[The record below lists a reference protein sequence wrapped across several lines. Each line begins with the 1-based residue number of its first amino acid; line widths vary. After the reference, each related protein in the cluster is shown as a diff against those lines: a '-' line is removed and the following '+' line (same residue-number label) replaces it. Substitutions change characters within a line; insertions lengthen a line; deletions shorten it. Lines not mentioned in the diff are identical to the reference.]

1 MNHPA
6 PKVIAGLSG
15 IVMLVGCAIM
25 PEPITSVE
33 QRTSLDADKQVIFA
47 KQEPILAPLSVYD
60 AMARALKYNLNH
72 RVKMMEHAV
81 ADGQSDLAKYNLL
94 PDLIASAGYRGRDNF
109 SASSSRSTSTGR
121 QSLET
126 STSQDRSR
134 KVYDFTFSWNVL
146 DFGVSYFQA
155 KQDANRVLVAEESR
169 RKTAQLLMQDVRT
182 AYWRMAGT
190 QQLEGEI
197 DKILGSARQA
207 LKDAQGI
214 ETERLA
220 APLAILQYQKDL
232 LEIIRKLEELS
243 ETLRLAKTELASLLG
258 LSPSQKFQLK
268 LPENS
273 ALKAPEFSLAIDKM
287 EEMALQLRPELRE
300 EIYNNRITT
309 EETHKAMLRLLPG
322 VEFKTGYN
330 HDSNSYLLNNNWLEL
345 SGIISQNLME
355 LISAPARFSQID
367 AQEKLGDTRRLS
379 VYMAVLTQVHLSYQ
393 QFLVAQQQYKRT
405 QELDDITQKISKHI
419 SNDAENDAKTE
430 LERIRATTNALMS
443 KLQTLEA
450 YASIQSSMGRVYV
463 SLGLDPLPVFIENYD
478 IKTLATSIE
487 SVDKNWQAGRFPEV
501 TKQGADKVSAVDA
514 SVAKKDAKDQPW
526 WCLSCL

>member
-1 MNHPA
+1 MNYPA
-6 PKVIAGLSG
+6 PRLIAGLSG
-15 IVMLVGCAIM
+15 VVMLAGCAIM
-25 PEPITSVE
+25 PEPITQVE
-33 QRTSLDADKQVIFA
+33 QKTSLDADKQVIFA
-47 KQEPILAPLSVYD
+47 KQEPIVAPLSVYD

-81 ADGQSDLAKYNLL
+81 ADGQSDLAKFSLL

-109 SASSSRSTSTGR
+109 NASNSRNAVTGQQQL
-121 QSLET
+121 QS

-182 AYWRMAGT
+182 AFWRMAGT

-197 DKILGSARQA
+197 DKILSSAKQA
-207 LKDAQGI
+207 LKDAQNI
-214 ETERLA
+214 ESERLA
-220 APLAILQYQKDL
+220 APLEVLQYQKDL
-232 LEIIRKLEELS
+232 LDIIRKLEELS

-258 LSPSQKFQLK
+258 VSPSQKFQLK

-273 ALKAPEFSLAIDKM
+273 ALQAPEFALAIEKM
-287 EEMALQLRPELRE
+287 EDMALQLRPELRE
-300 EIYNNRITT
+300 EIYNNRITA
-309 EETHKAMLRLLPG
+309 EEAHKAMLRLLPG
-322 VEFKTGYN
+322 IEFNTGYN
-330 HDSNSYLLNNNWLEL
+330 YDSNSYLLNNNWLEL
-345 SGIISQNLME
+345 SGLISQNLME

-405 QELDDITQKISKHI
+405 QELDGITQKISKHI

-430 LERIRATTNALMS
+430 LERIRATTQALMS
-443 KLQTLEA
+443 RLQLLEA
-450 YASIQSSMGRVYV
+450 YASIQSSLGRVYV
-463 SLGLDPLPVFIENYD
+463 SLGLDPLPEFIENYD
-478 IKTLATSIE
+478 IKTLANSIE
-487 SVDKNWQAGRFPEV
+487 TVDKNWQAGRFPAMAKPEE
-501 TKQGADKVSAVDA
+501 KLSAADSGAV
-514 SVAKKDAKDQPW
+514 KKN
-526 WCLSCL
+526 

>member
-1 MNHPA
+1 
-6 PKVIAGLSG
+6 
-15 IVMLVGCAIM
+15 M
-25 PEPITSVE
+25 PEPITQTE
-33 QRTSLDADKQVIFA
+33 QQASLNADKQVIFA
-47 KQEPILAPLSVYD
+47 KQEPILAPITVYE

-94 PDLIASAGYRGRDNF
+94 PDLVASAGYRGRDNYN
-109 SASSSRSTSTGR
+109 ASSSRSTTTGR

-182 AYWRMAGT
+182 AFWRMAGT

-214 ETERLA
+214 ESERLS
-220 APLAILQYQKDL
+220 APLSILQYEKDL

-258 LSPSQKFQLK
+258 VSPSQKFELK
-268 LPENS
+268 LPANN
-273 ALKAPEFSLAIDKM
+273 ALQAPGFSLAIEKM

-300 EIYNNRITT
+300 EIYNNRITA
-309 EETHKAMLRLLPG
+309 EETHKAMVRLLPG
-322 VEFKTGYN
+322 IEFKAGYN

-393 QFLVAQQQYKRT
+393 QFLVADQQYKRT
-405 QELDDITQKISKHI
+405 QELDAINQKISTHI
-419 SNDAENDAKTE
+419 TNDAENDAKTE

-443 KLQTLEA
+443 RLQLLEA
-450 YASIQSSMGRVYV
+450 YAGIQSSLGRVYV

-478 IKTLATSIE
+478 INTLASSIE
-487 SVDKNWQAGRFPEV
+487 AVDKNWQAGKFPSI
-501 TKQGADKVSAVDA
+501 TKSGADKSSSVGAD
-514 SVAKKDAKDQPW
+514 VAKLAISPQ
-526 WCLSCL
+526 

>member
-6 PKVIAGLSG
+6 PQFIAGLSG
-15 IVMLVGCAIM
+15 IVLLTGCAIM
-25 PEPITSVE
+25 PEPITQTE
-33 QRTSLDADKQVIFA
+33 QQASLNADKQVIFA
-47 KQEPILAPLSVYD
+47 KQEPILAPITVYE

-109 SASSSRSTSTGR
+109 NASSSKSTATGR

-182 AYWRMAGT
+182 AFWRMAGT

-214 ETERLA
+214 ESERLA
-220 APLAILQYQKDL
+220 APLSILQYEKDL

-258 LSPSQKFQLK
+258 VSPSQKFELK
-268 LPENS
+268 LPENN
-273 ALKAPEFSLAIDKM
+273 ALQAPGLSLAIENM

-322 VEFKTGYN
+322 IEFKTGYN

-355 LISAPARFSQID
+355 LISAPARFDQID

-393 QFLVAQQQYKRT
+393 QFLVADQQYKRT
-405 QELDDITQKISKHI
+405 QELDTINQKISKHI
-419 SNDAENDAKTE
+419 TNDAENDAKTE

-443 KLQTLEA
+443 RLQLLEA
-450 YASIQSSMGRVYV
+450 YAGIQSSLGRVYV
-463 SLGLDPLPVFIENYD
+463 SLGLDPLPAFIENYD
-478 IKTLATSIE
+478 IKTLASSIE
-487 SVDKNWQAGRFPEV
+487 TVDKNWQAGRFPSAAKPEE
-501 TKQGADKVSAVDA
+501 KLSAVDS
-514 SVAKKDAKDQPW
+514 SVIKKD
-526 WCLSCL
+526 

>member
-1 MNHPA
+1 MNYPT
-6 PKVIAGLSG
+6 PQFVAGLSG
-15 IVMLVGCAIM
+15 IVLLAGCAIM
-25 PEPITSVE
+25 PEPITHVE
-33 QRTSLDADKQVIFA
+33 QKTSLDADKQVIFA
-47 KQEPILAPLSVYD
+47 KQEPVSAPISVYE

-109 SASSSRSTSTGR
+109 SASSSRSTTTGR

-182 AYWRMAGT
+182 AFWRMAGT

-197 DKILGSARQA
+197 DKILDSARQA
-207 LKDAQGI
+207 LKDAQNI
-214 ETERLA
+214 EGERLA
-220 APLAILQYQKDL
+220 APLQILQYQKDL

-258 LSPSQKFQLK
+258 LSPSQKFELQ

-273 ALKAPEFSLAIDKM
+273 VLEAPGFSLPIDKM
-287 EEMALQLRPELRE
+287 EDMALQLRPELRE
-300 EIYNNRITT
+300 EIYNNRITA
-309 EETHKAMLRLLPG
+309 EEAHKAMLRLLPG
-322 VEFKTGYN
+322 IEFKTGYN

-379 VYMAVLTQVHLSYQ
+379 VYMAVLTQVHLAYQ
-393 QFLVAQQQYKRT
+393 QFLVADQQYKRT
-405 QELDDITQKISKHI
+405 LELDGINQKISTHI
-419 SNDAENDAKTE
+419 TTDAENDAKTE

-443 KLQTLEA
+443 RLQTLEA
-450 YASIQSSMGRVYV
+450 YAGIQSSLGRVYV
-463 SLGLDPLPVFIENYD
+463 SLGLDPLPAFIENYD
-478 IKTLATSIE
+478 IKTLANSIE
-487 SVDKNWQAGRFPEV
+487 AVDKNWQAGQFPSA
-501 TKQGADKVSAVDA
+501 TKPEADTLSAVD
-514 SVAKKDAKDQPW
+514 SGVGK
-526 WCLSCL
+526 

>member
-6 PKVIAGLSG
+6 PQFIAGLTG
-15 IVMLVGCAIM
+15 VVMLAGCAIM
-25 PEPITSVE
+25 PEPITQVE
-33 QRTSLDADKQVIFA
+33 QKASLDADKQVIFA
-47 KQEPILAPLSVYD
+47 KQEPIAAPLSVYD

-81 ADGQSDLAKYNLL
+81 ADGQSDLAKFSLL
-94 PDLIASAGYRGRDNF
+94 PDLIASAGYRGRDNYN
-109 SASSSRSTSTGR
+109 ASNSKNAVTGQQQL
-121 QSLET
+121 QS

-182 AYWRMAGT
+182 AFWRMAGT

-197 DKILGSARQA
+197 DKILGSAKQA
-207 LKDAQGI
+207 LKDAQNI
-214 ETERLA
+214 ENERLA
-220 APLAILQYQKDL
+220 APLEVLQYQKDL

-243 ETLRLAKTELASLLG
+243 ETLHLAKTELASLLG
-258 LSPSQKFQLK
+258 VSPNQKFQLK

-273 ALKAPEFSLAIDKM
+273 ALQAPEFSLAIEKM
-287 EEMALQLRPELRE
+287 EDMALQLRPELRE
-300 EIYNNRITT
+300 EIYNNRITA
-309 EETHKAMLRLLPG
+309 EEAHKAMVRLLPG
-322 VEFKTGYN
+322 IEFRTGYN
-330 HDSNSYLLNNNWLEL
+330 YDSNSYLLNNNWLEL
-345 SGIISQNLME
+345 SGLISQNLME
-355 LISAPARFSQID
+355 LVSAPARFSQID

-405 QELDDITQKISKHI
+405 QELDSITQKISKHI

-430 LERIRATTNALMS
+430 LERIRATTQALMS
-443 KLQTLEA
+443 RLQLLEA
-450 YASIQSSMGRVYV
+450 YASIQSSLGRVYV
-463 SLGLDPLPVFIENYD
+463 SMGLDPLPEFIENYD
-478 IKTLATSIE
+478 IKTLANSIE
-487 SVDKNWQAGRFPEV
+487 AVDKNWQAGRFPTTAKPEE
-501 TKQGADKVSAVDA
+501 KLSAADSGAV
-514 SVAKKDAKDQPW
+514 KKN
-526 WCLSCL
+526 

>member
-1 MNHPA
+1 
-6 PKVIAGLSG
+6 
-15 IVMLVGCAIM
+15 M
-25 PEPITSVE
+25 PEPITPDE
-33 QRTSLDADKQVIFA
+33 QQTSLDADKKVIFA
-47 KQEPILAPLSVYD
+47 KQEPLVEPISVYD

-72 RVKMMEHAV
+72 RVKIMEHAV
-81 ADGQSDLAKYNLL
+81 SEGQFDLAKYSLL
-94 PDLIASAGYRGRDNF
+94 PDLIASAGYRGRDNY
-109 SASSSRSTSTGR
+109 SASSSRAISPGGL
-121 QSLET
+121 QSRIP

-182 AYWRMAGT
+182 AFWRMAGT

-197 DKILGSARQA
+197 ENILGNARVA
-207 LKDAQGI
+207 LKDAQNI
-214 ETERLA
+214 ESQRLTT
-220 APLAILQYQKDL
+220 PLTILQYQKDL

-258 LSPSQKFQLK
+258 VSPTQNFQLK

-273 ALKAPEFSLAIDKM
+273 SQAIPELPLDIEKM
-287 EEMALQLRPELRE
+287 ESMALQLRPELRE

-309 EETHKAMLRLLPG
+309 EETHKAILRLLPG
-322 VEFKTGYN
+322 IEFRTGYN
-330 HDSNSYLLNNNWLEL
+330 HDSNSYLLNHNWMEL

-379 VYMAVLTQVHLSYQ
+379 VYMAVITQVHLSYQ
-393 QFLVAQQQYKRT
+393 QFLVAEQQFKRT
-405 QELDDITQKISKHI
+405 QELDDINQKIAVHI
-419 SNDAENDAKTE
+419 NNDAENDAKTE

-443 KLQTLEA
+443 RLQLLEA
-450 YASIQSSMGRVYV
+450 YAGIQSSLGRVYV
-463 SLGLDPLPVFIENYD
+463 SLGLDPLPTFIENYD
-478 IKTLATSIE
+478 ISTLAKSIE
-487 SVDKNWQAGRFPEV
+487 AVDKNWLTGQFPELN
-501 TKQGADKVSAVDA
+501 KLGAEKVSAVGLTGTK
-514 SVAKKDAKDQPW
+514 VK
-526 WCLSCL
+526 

>member
-1 MNHPA
+1 
-6 PKVIAGLSG
+6 
-15 IVMLVGCAIM
+15 
-25 PEPITSVE
+25 
-33 QRTSLDADKQVIFA
+33 
-47 KQEPILAPLSVYD
+47 
-60 AMARALKYNLNH
+60 
-72 RVKMMEHAV
+72 
-81 ADGQSDLAKYNLL
+81 
-94 PDLIASAGYRGRDNF
+94 
-109 SASSSRSTSTGR
+109 
-121 QSLET
+121 LET

-182 AYWRMAGT
+182 AFWRMAGT

-214 ETERLA
+214 ESERLA

-258 LSPSQKFQLK
+258 VSPSQKFQLK

-273 ALKAPEFSLAIDKM
+273 ALQAPEFSLAIDKM

-322 VEFKTGYN
+322 IEFKTGYN

-393 QFLVAQQQYKRT
+393 QFLVADQQYKRT
-405 QELDDITQKISKHI
+405 LELDGINQKISKHI
-419 SNDAENDAKTE
+419 TTDAENDAKTE

-443 KLQTLEA
+443 RLQTLEA
-450 YASIQSSMGRVYV
+450 YASIQSSLGRVYV

-478 IKTLATSIE
+478 INTLASSIE
-487 SVDKNWQAGRFPEV
+487 AVDKNWQAGRFPSA
-501 TKQGADKVSAVDA
+501 TKPEAGKLSAVDS
-514 SVAKKDAKDQPW
+514 SVVKKN
-526 WCLSCL
+526 

>member
-6 PKVIAGLSG
+6 PQFIAGLTG
-15 IVMLVGCAIM
+15 VALLAGCAIM
-25 PEPITSVE
+25 PEPITQVE
-33 QRTSLDADKQVIFA
+33 QKASLDADKQVIFA
-47 KQEPILAPLSVYD
+47 KQEPIVAPLSVYD

-81 ADGQSDLAKYNLL
+81 ADGQSDLAKYSLL
-94 PDLIASAGYRGRDNF
+94 PDLIASAGYRGRDNYN
-109 SASSSRSTSTGR
+109 ASSSRSTSTGR
-121 QSLET
+121 QTLET

-182 AYWRMAGT
+182 AFWRMAGT

-207 LKDAQGI
+207 LKDAQNI
-214 ETERLA
+214 ESERLA

-258 LSPSQKFQLK
+258 VSPSQKFQLK

-273 ALKAPEFSLAIDKM
+273 AMQAPEFSLAIDKM

-300 EIYNNRITT
+300 EIYNNRITA
-309 EETHKAMLRLLPG
+309 EEAHKAMLRLLPG
-322 VEFKTGYN
+322 IEFKTGYN

-405 QELDDITQKISKHI
+405 QELDGITQKISKHI

-443 KLQTLEA
+443 RLQLLET
-450 YASIQSSMGRVYV
+450 YASIQSSLGRVYV

-478 IKTLATSIE
+478 IKTLANSIE
-487 SVDKNWQAGRFPEV
+487 AVDKNWQAGRFPSVPKPEAG
-501 TKQGADKVSAVDA
+501 KLSAVD
-514 SVAKKDAKDQPW
+514 SSLVQKD
-526 WCLSCL
+526 

>member
-1 MNHPA
+1 MNYPA
-6 PKVIAGLSG
+6 PQFIAGLSG
-15 IVMLVGCAIM
+15 IVLLAGCAIM
-25 PEPITSVE
+25 PEPITRVE
-33 QRTSLDADKQVIFA
+33 QQTSLDADKQVIFA
-47 KQEPILAPLSVYD
+47 KQEPIVAPITVYE

-81 ADGQSDLAKYNLL
+81 ADGQSDLAKFSLL
-94 PDLIASAGYRGRDNF
+94 PDLIASAGYRGRDNYN
-109 SASSSRSTSTGR
+109 ASNSRNAVTGAQQL
-121 QSLET
+121 QS

-134 KVYDFTFSWNVL
+134 KVYDFTLSWNVL

-182 AYWRMAGT
+182 AFWRMAGT

-214 ETERLA
+214 ESERLA

-258 LSPSQKFQLK
+258 VSPSQKFELK

-273 ALKAPEFSLAIDKM
+273 ALQAPGISLPIDKM

-309 EETHKAMLRLLPG
+309 EETHKAILRLLPG
-322 VEFKTGYN
+322 IEFKTGYN

-345 SGIISQNLME
+345 SGLISNNLME
-355 LISAPARFSQID
+355 LVSAPARFSQID

-393 QFLVAQQQYKRT
+393 QFLVADQQYKRT
-405 QELDDITQKISKHI
+405 MELDGINQKISKHI
-419 SNDAENDAKTE
+419 TTDAENDAKTE

-443 KLQTLEA
+443 RLQTLEA
-450 YASIQSSMGRVYV
+450 YASIQSSLGRVYV
-463 SLGLDPLPVFIENYD
+463 SMGLDPLPAFIENYD
-478 IKTLATSIE
+478 INTLATSIE
-487 SVDKNWQAGRFPEV
+487 AVDKDWQAGRFPTAAKPE
-501 TKQGADKVSAVDA
+501 ADRLSAVD
-514 SVAKKDAKDQPW
+514 SSTVKKN
-526 WCLSCL
+526 

>member
-1 MNHPA
+1 MNYPA
-6 PKVIAGLSG
+6 PQFIAGLSG
-15 IVMLVGCAIM
+15 IVLLAGCAIM
-25 PEPITSVE
+25 PEPITQVE
-33 QRTSLDADKQVIFA
+33 QQASLDADKQVIFA
-47 KQEPILAPLSVYD
+47 KQDPILAPITVYE

-81 ADGQSDLAKYNLL
+81 ADGQADLAKYSLL
-94 PDLIASAGYRGRDNF
+94 PDLIASAGYRGRDNYN
-109 SASSSRSTSTGR
+109 ASSSRSIATGR

-182 AYWRMAGT
+182 AFWRMAGT

-197 DKILGSARQA
+197 DSILGNARVA
-207 LKDAQGI
+207 LKAAQNI
-214 ETERLA
+214 ESERLA

-243 ETLRLAKTELASLLG
+243 ETLRLAKTELASLLAI
-258 LSPSQKFQLK
+258 SPSQKFQLK

-273 ALKAPEFSLAIDKM
+273 ELKAPEFSLAIDKM

-300 EIYNNRITT
+300 EIYNNRITA

-330 HDSNSYLLNNNWLEL
+330 HDSNSYLFSNNWLEL

-355 LISAPARFSQID
+355 LISAPARFSQIE

-419 SNDAENDAKTE
+419 STDAENDAKTE

-443 KLQTLEA
+443 RLQLLET
-450 YASIQSSMGRVYV
+450 YASIQSSLGRVYV

-478 IKTLATSIE
+478 INTLASSIE
-487 SVDKNWQAGRFPEV
+487 AVDKNWQAGHFPSV
-501 TKQGADKVSAVDA
+501 TKPAAEKLSN
-514 SVAKKDAKDQPW
+514 VAKKDSKDQPW

>member
-6 PKVIAGLSG
+6 PQFIAGFAGAVL
-15 IVMLVGCAIM
+15 LTGCAIM
-25 PEPITSVE
+25 PEPITQVE
-33 QRTSLDADKQVIFA
+33 QKASLDADKQVIFA
-47 KQEPILAPLSVYD
+47 KQEPIVGPISVYD

-81 ADGQSDLAKYNLL
+81 ADGQSDLAKFSLL
-94 PDLIASAGYRGRDNF
+94 PDLIASAGYKGRDNYN
-109 SASSSRSTSTGR
+109 ASNSKNAVTGQQQL
-121 QSLET
+121 QS

-182 AYWRMAGT
+182 AFWRMAGT

-197 DKILGSARQA
+197 DKILGSAKQA
-207 LKDAQGI
+207 LKDAQNI
-214 ETERLA
+214 ESERLA
-220 APLAILQYQKDL
+220 APLEVLQYQKDL
-232 LEIIRKLEELS
+232 LDIIRKLEELS

-258 LSPSQKFQLK
+258 VSPSQKFQLK

-273 ALKAPEFSLAIDKM
+273 AMQAPQFSMAIEKM
-287 EEMALQLRPELRE
+287 EDMALQLRPELRE
-300 EIYNNRITT
+300 EIYNNRITA
-309 EETHKAMLRLLPG
+309 EEAHKAMLRLLPG
-322 VEFKTGYN
+322 IEFNTGYN
-330 HDSNSYLLNNNWLEL
+330 YDSNSYLLNNNWLEL
-345 SGIISQNLME
+345 SGLISQNLME
-355 LISAPARFSQID
+355 LVSAPARFSQID

-405 QELDDITQKISKHI
+405 QELDEITQKISKHI

-430 LERIRATTNALMS
+430 LERIRATTQALMS
-443 KLQTLEA
+443 RLQLLEA
-450 YASIQSSMGRVYV
+450 YASIQSSLGRVYV
-463 SLGLDPLPVFIENYD
+463 SLGLDPLPEFIENYD
-478 IKTLATSIE
+478 IKTLANSIE
-487 SVDKNWQAGRFPEV
+487 AVDKNWLAGRFPSA
-501 TKQGADKVSAVDA
+501 TKPEEKLSAADSKAVM
-514 SVAKKDAKDQPW
+514 KN
-526 WCLSCL
+526 

>member
-1 MNHPA
+1 MNYPT
-6 PKVIAGLSG
+6 PRFIAGVSG
-15 IVMLVGCAIM
+15 LVMLTGCAIM
-25 PEPITSVE
+25 PEPLTRIE
-33 QRTSLDADKQVIFA
+33 QQTSLDADKQVIFA
-47 KQEPILAPLSVYD
+47 KQEAIVAPISVYD

-94 PDLIASAGYRGRDNF
+94 PDLIASAGYRGRDNYN
-109 SASSSRSTSTGR
+109 ASSSRSTSTGR

-155 KQDANRVLVAEESR
+155 KQDANRVLIAEESR
-169 RKTAQLLMQDVRT
+169 RKAAQLLMQEVRT

-190 QQLEGEI
+190 QQMEGDI
-197 DKILGSARQA
+197 DKILTDARQA
-207 LKDAQGI
+207 LLDAQGI
-214 ETERLA
+214 ESERLA

-243 ETLRLAKTELASLLG
+243 ETLRLAKTELASLLA

-273 ALKAPEFSLAIDKM
+273 ALQVPEFSLAIDKM

-309 EETHKAMLRLLPG
+309 EETHKAMVRLLPG

-345 SGIISQNLME
+345 SGLISQNLME
-355 LISAPARFSQID
+355 LIAAPARFSQIE

-393 QFLVAQQQYKRT
+393 QFLVTQQQYKRT
-405 QELDDITQKISKHI
+405 QELDEINQKISKHI
-419 SNDAENDAKTE
+419 TTDAENEAKTG

-443 KLQTLEA
+443 RLQLLET
-450 YASIQSSMGRVYV
+450 YAGIQSSLGRVYV
-463 SLGLDPLPVFIENYD
+463 SMGLDPLPVFIENYD
-478 IKTLATSIE
+478 IKTLASSIE
-487 SVDKNWQAGRFPEV
+487 AVDKNWQAGQFPELA
-501 TKQGADKVSAVDA
+501 KQEVSV
-514 SVAKKDAKDQPW
+514 KKND
-526 WCLSCL
+526 

>member
-1 MNHPA
+1 MNHPS
-6 PKVIAGLSG
+6 PQFIAGLSG
-15 IVMLVGCAIM
+15 LVLLTGCAIM
-25 PEPITSVE
+25 PEPITQTE
-33 QRTSLDADKQVIFA
+33 QQASLNADKQVIFA
-47 KQEPILAPLSVYD
+47 KQEPILAPITVYE

-94 PDLIASAGYRGRDNF
+94 PDLVASAGYRGRDNYN
-109 SASSSRSTSTGR
+109 ASSSRSTTTGR

-182 AYWRMAGT
+182 AFWRMAGT

-214 ETERLA
+214 ESERLS
-220 APLAILQYQKDL
+220 APLSILQYEKDL

-258 LSPSQKFQLK
+258 VSPSQKFELK
-268 LPENS
+268 LPANN
-273 ALKAPEFSLAIDKM
+273 ALQAPGFSLAIEKM

-300 EIYNNRITT
+300 EIYNNRITA
-309 EETHKAMLRLLPG
+309 EETHKAMVRLLPG
-322 VEFKTGYN
+322 IEFKAGYN

-393 QFLVAQQQYKRT
+393 QFLVADQQYKRT
-405 QELDDITQKISKHI
+405 QELDAINQKISTHI
-419 SNDAENDAKTE
+419 TNDAENDAKTE

-443 KLQTLEA
+443 RLQLLEA
-450 YASIQSSMGRVYV
+450 YAGIQSSLGRVYV

-478 IKTLATSIE
+478 INTLASSIE
-487 SVDKNWQAGRFPEV
+487 AVDKNWQAGKFPSI
-501 TKQGADKVSAVDA
+501 TKSGADKSSSVGAD
-514 SVAKKDAKDQPW
+514 VAKLAISPQ
-526 WCLSCL
+526 

>member
-1 MNHPA
+1 MNYPA
-6 PKVIAGLSG
+6 PQFVAGLSG
-15 IVMLVGCAIM
+15 LVLLAGCAIM
-25 PEPITSVE
+25 PEPITQVE
-33 QRTSLDADKQVIFA
+33 QKTSLDADKQVIFA
-47 KQEPILAPLSVYD
+47 KQEPIVAPISVYE
-60 AMARALKYNLNH
+60 AMARSLKYNLNH

-81 ADGQSDLAKYNLL
+81 ADGQSDLAKYSLL
-94 PDLIASAGYRGRDNF
+94 PDLIASAGYRGRDNYN
-109 SASSSRSTSTGR
+109 ASNSRNAVTGAQQL
-121 QSLET
+121 QS

-182 AYWRMAGT
+182 AFWRMAGT

-197 DKILGSARQA
+197 DKILGSAREA
-207 LKDAQGI
+207 LKDAQNI
-214 ETERLA
+214 ENERLA
-220 APLAILQYQKDL
+220 APLEILQYQKDL

-258 LSPSQKFQLK
+258 LSPSQKFELK

-273 ALKAPEFSLAIDKM
+273 AQKLPELSLAIEKM

-300 EIYNNRITT
+300 EIYNNRITA

-322 VEFKTGYN
+322 VEFRTGYN
-330 HDSNSYLLNNNWLEL
+330 HDSNSYLLNNNWFEL
-345 SGIISQNLME
+345 SGLISQNLME

-379 VYMAVLTQVHLSYQ
+379 VYMAVITQVHLSYQ
-393 QFLVAQQQYKRT
+393 QFLVAEQQYKRT
-405 QELDDITQKISKHI
+405 QELDEINQKISKHI
-419 SNDAENDAKTE
+419 TTDAENDAKTE

-443 KLQTLEA
+443 RLQLLEA
-450 YASIQSSMGRVYV
+450 YAGIQSSLGRVYV
-463 SLGLDPLPVFIENYD
+463 SLGLDPLPAFIENYD
-478 IKTLATSIE
+478 INTLASSIE
-487 SVDKNWQAGRFPEV
+487 AVDKNWQAGQFPSLAKPG
-501 TKQGADKVSAVDA
+501 TDKLSAVDSDA
-514 SVAKKDAKDQPW
+514 VKKN
-526 WCLSCL
+526 

>member
-6 PKVIAGLSG
+6 PQFIAGLSG
-15 IVMLVGCAIM
+15 IVLLTGCAIM
-25 PEPITSVE
+25 PEPITQTE
-33 QRTSLDADKQVIFA
+33 QQASLNADKQVLFA
-47 KQEPILAPLSVYD
+47 KQEPILAPITVYE

-94 PDLIASAGYRGRDNF
+94 PDLVASAGYRGRDNYN
-109 SASSSRSTSTGR
+109 ASSSRSTSTGQ
-121 QSLET
+121 QSLVT

-134 KVYDFTFSWNVL
+134 KVYDFTLSWNVL

-182 AYWRMAGT
+182 AFWRMAGT
-190 QQLEGEI
+190 QQMEGEI

-220 APLAILQYQKDL
+220 APLSILQYEKDL

-258 LSPSQKFQLK
+258 VSPSQKFELK
-268 LPENS
+268 LPANN
-273 ALKAPEFSLAIDKM
+273 ALQTLEFSLAIDKM

-300 EIYNNRITT
+300 EIYNNRITA
-309 EETHKAMLRLLPG
+309 EEAHKAMVRLLPG
-322 VEFKTGYN
+322 IEFKAGYN

-393 QFLVAQQQYKRT
+393 QFLVASQQYKRT
-405 QELDDITQKISKHI
+405 QELDAINQKISTHI
-419 SNDAENDAKTE
+419 TNDAENDAKTG

-443 KLQTLEA
+443 RLQLLEA
-450 YASIQSSMGRVYV
+450 YAGIQSSLGRVYV

-478 IKTLATSIE
+478 INTLASSIE
-487 SVDKNWQAGRFPEV
+487 AVDKNWQAGKFPVV
-501 TKQGADKVSAVDA
+501 TKSGANKASAVN
-514 SVAKKDAKDQPW
+514 
-526 WCLSCL
+526 

>member
-1 MNHPA
+1 MNYSTPRL
-6 PKVIAGLSG
+6 IAGVSG
-15 IVMLVGCAIM
+15 IVLLAGCSIM
-25 PEPITSVE
+25 PEPITQVE
-33 QRTSLDADKQVIFA
+33 QQASLNADKQVIFA
-47 KQEPILAPLSVYD
+47 KQEPISGPITVYE

-81 ADGQSDLAKYNLL
+81 ADGQFDLAKYNLL
-94 PDLIASAGYRGRDNF
+94 PDLIASAGYRGRDNYN
-109 SASSSRSTSTGR
+109 ASSSRAIAPGGLQSPVPSTS
-121 QSLET
+121 L
-126 STSQDRSR
+126 DRSR

-155 KQDANRVLVAEESR
+155 KQDANRALVAEESR

-182 AYWRMAGT
+182 AFWRMAGT

-197 DKILGSARQA
+197 DKILGRARQA

-220 APLAILQYQKDL
+220 SPLSILQYQKDL

-258 LSPSQKFQLK
+258 VSPSQKFQLK
-268 LPENS
+268 LPENNS
-273 ALKAPEFSLAIDKM
+273 LNAPALSLPIENM

-300 EIYNNRITT
+300 EIYNNRITA
-309 EETHKAMLRLLPG
+309 EEAHKAMVRLLPG
-322 VEFKTGYN
+322 IEFRTGYN
-330 HDSNSYLLNNNWLEL
+330 HDSNAYLLNNNWFEL

-355 LISAPARFSQID
+355 LISAPARFDQID

-405 QELDDITQKISKHI
+405 QELDTINQKITTHI
-419 SNDAENDAKTE
+419 TNDADNEAKTE
-430 LERIRATTNALMS
+430 LERIRAETNALMS
-443 KLQTLEA
+443 HLQLLET
-450 YASIQSSMGRVYV
+450 YASIQSSLGRVYV
-463 SLGLDPLPVFIENYD
+463 SMGLDPLPAFIENYD
-478 IKTLATSIE
+478 IGTLAKSIE
-487 SVDKNWQAGRFPEV
+487 AVDKEWQAGKFPAV
-501 TKQGADKVSAVDA
+501 TKSEPVKASAVKPDGTKA
-514 SVAKKDAKDQPW
+514 AM
-526 WCLSCL
+526 

>member
-6 PKVIAGLSG
+6 PQFIAGLSG
-15 IVMLVGCAIM
+15 IVLLTGCAIM
-25 PEPITSVE
+25 PEPITQTE
-33 QRTSLDADKQVIFA
+33 QQASLNADKQVIFA
-47 KQEPILAPLSVYD
+47 KQEPILAPITVYE

-94 PDLIASAGYRGRDNF
+94 PDLVASAGYRGRDNY
-109 SASSSRSTSTGR
+109 SASSSRSTSTGQ
-121 QSLET
+121 QSLVT

-182 AYWRMAGT
+182 AFWRMAGT

-197 DKILGSARQA
+197 DKILSSARQA

-220 APLAILQYQKDL
+220 APLSILQYEKDL

-258 LSPSQKFQLK
+258 VSPSQKFELK
-268 LPENS
+268 LPENN
-273 ALKAPEFSLAIDKM
+273 AQQAPVFSLAIENM

-300 EIYNNRITT
+300 EIYNNRITA
-309 EETHKAMLRLLPG
+309 EEAHKAMVRLLPG
-322 VEFKTGYN
+322 IEFKAGYN

-393 QFLVAQQQYKRT
+393 QFLVADQQYKRT
-405 QELDDITQKISKHI
+405 QELDAINQKISKHI
-419 SNDAENDAKTE
+419 TNDAENDAKTE

-443 KLQTLEA
+443 RLQLLEA
-450 YASIQSSMGRVYV
+450 YAGIQSSLGRVYV

-478 IKTLATSIE
+478 INTLASSIE
-487 SVDKNWQAGRFPEV
+487 AVDKNWQAGKFPSV
-501 TKQGADKVSAVDA
+501 TKSGANKASAVN
-514 SVAKKDAKDQPW
+514 
-526 WCLSCL
+526 